1 MVGGWERQIGSA
13 KSILSA
19 ILKRHGE
26 SLNNEFLRTVLV
38 QIEGIINA
46 MPIICENIGNVNSIF
61 PLSPTQLP
69 RMQRKI
75 VMTAPAIFQREDMR
89 CCKQ

>member
-1 MVGGWERQIGSA
+1 
-13 KSILSA
+13 
-19 ILKRHGE
+19 
-26 SLNNEFLRTVLV
+26 
-38 QIEGIINA
+38 
-46 MPIICENIGNVNSIF
+46 MPIIFENIGDVNSIF

-69 RMQRKI
+69 SMQTKI